1 MTTLNEKATTLIQR
15 LKTANEWRR
24 GAEIEMPNP
33 EQLGEDIDDAIKLIE
48 SFRWRYVNVELP
60 KIAQL
65 VLIQVD
71 NDTMQ
76 VSTARYKGNGCFA
89 IDYADFS
96 YESITHWRPIETI

>member
-1 MTTLNEKATTLIQR
+1 MTTLEQR
-15 LKTANEWRR
+15 LKTLNQWRR
-24 GAEIEMPNP
+24 GAESEMPNP
-33 EQLGEDIDDAIKLIE
+33 EQAGRDIDQAIELIE
-48 SFRWRYVNVELP
+48 ALRWRDVNVELP